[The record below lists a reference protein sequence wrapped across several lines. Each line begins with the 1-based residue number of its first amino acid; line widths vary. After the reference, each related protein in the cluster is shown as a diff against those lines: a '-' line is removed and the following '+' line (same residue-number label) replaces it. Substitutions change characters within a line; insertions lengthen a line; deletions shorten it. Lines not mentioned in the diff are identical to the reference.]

1 MSKARSNLF
10 PNTTANDKI
19 LRGITYRAI
28 HSMVINTKGGKGRS
42 MAVGAYDVR
51 TGKIV
56 TSFAGNIPGQIH
68 PELIARAKRIGGIGS
83 RGLSTKNTVGV
94 CAEFHVVNELL
105 LSGSS
110 ISDIRLTHAIRP
122 RTGKGRPYCIN
133 CKKMFSDLI
142 R

>member
-56 TSFAGNIPGQIH
+56 TSFAGNIPSQIY

-83 RGLSTKNTVGV
+83 KGLSTKNTVGV